1 VPVPTVAL
9 TRRLPA
15 EAEAAMA
22 ERFSLLPSDDDRQL
36 DGPALRRRLLEADA
50 VVCTVTDR
58 FDARVLAAPT
68 RARMLANFGVGV
80 NHVDLAAARRHG
92 LVVTNTPDVLTDD
105 TADLAIALLL
115 AAMRGMGAG
124 ERRVRDGRWAGWA
137 PTADLGTRVSGKTL
151 GVVGFGRIGQ
161 AVARRAALGFGM
173 RVLVHSRRAPTPDHP
188 LAAHVTWY
196 PMLDALLVECD
207 AVSLH
212 VPATPDTR
220 HLLDARRLGLLRPSA
235 FLVNTARG
243 DVVDEEALAEAL
255 AAGRLA
261 GAGLDVYAREPDVPA
276 ALLALDNVVLLPH
289 LGSATRETRVAM
301 GRRVLANLEAF
312 FAGDEPPDRVA

>member
-1 VPVPTVAL
+1 MAL
-9 TRRLPA
+9 
-15 EAEAAMA
+15 
-22 ERFSLLPSDDDRQL
+22 
-36 DGPALRRRLLEADA
+36 
-50 VVCTVTDR
+50 C
-58 FDARVLAAPT
+58 
-68 RARMLANFGVGV
+68 NFGVGV
-80 NHVDLAAARRHG
+80 GHVDLEACARAG
-92 LVVTNTPDVLTDD
+92 LIVTNIPDVLTDD

-115 AAMRGMGAG
+115 AVMRGMGAG
-124 ERRVRDGRWAGWA
+124 ERRVRGGRWAGWA

-151 GVVGFGRIGQ
+151 GIVGFGRIGQ

-173 RVLVHSRRAPTPDHP
+173 RVLVHSRRPPAPDHP
-188 LAAHVTWY
+188 LAPHLTWC
-196 PMLDALLVECD
+196 PTLDALLVACD

-255 AAGRLA
+255 AASRLA

-289 LGSATRETRVAM
+289 LGSATRETRLAM

-312 FAGDEPPDRVA
+312 FAGGEPPDRVT